1 MRLLVCGDHNWQDY
15 TLVLQEVTALHPD
28 VVIEGEAHGADLMG
42 RAAAYTIGAD
52 VIAFPAQWNK
62 YGRAAGPIR
71 NQQMLTEGKPDMV
84 LAFHDN
90 LALSRGTAHMVRI
103 ARQAGVLVK
112 LVSHAK

>member
-1 MRLLVCGDHNWQDY
+1 MRLLVCGDRNWQDY

-28 VVIEGEAHGADLMG
+28 IVIEGEVRGADTMG
-42 RAAAYTIGAD
+42 RTAAYTIGAE

-71 NQQMLTEGKPDMV
+71 NQLMLTEGKPDMI
-84 LAFHDN
+84 LAFHYSITS
-90 LALSRGTAHMVRI
+90 SRGTADMIRR
-103 ARQAGVLVK
+103 AKLAGVPTK